1 MQPMVVIS
9 IKSCKVQM
17 LVLTV
22 ACSWASLLKQYIQQ
36 AILSFYQTK
45 ITWIPALIL
54 HLKHVKMLIRVT
66 ALAFDPCVLCYRS
79 PYTLYSSLCSKK
91 SEKRVAARLRIRSE
105 WACLSEDSC
114 LGVSWQRRASL
125 AFLTLFLIRDQ
136 QGRTLVIL
144 LTISKYLFQL
154 KDQF

>member
-1 MQPMVVIS
+1 MFQFNLT
-9 IKSCKVQM
+9 
-17 LVLTV
+17 LVPSNSV

-91 SEKRVAARLRIRSE
+91 SEKRVAATMCVCKLRTDGHARRE
-105 WACLSEDSC
+105 WGLAGGGWGEGLTERGGGREGRMKGEGMRCRGQRVNNYQNSACI
-114 LGVSWQRRASL
+114 SL
-125 AFLTLFLIRDQ
+125 IHH
-136 QGRTLVIL
+136 
-144 LTISKYLFQL
+144 
-154 KDQF
+154 